1 MAIELVTGHSGE
13 GHVSS
18 ADVGRFNAGICGDGK
33 YVLSTGSQFE
43 YTIVSANQVNIASG
57 DAVNQG
63 RHIIIPQN
71 TSESAAIQNGTQGKT
86 RIDVIALRYSKT
98 TTTVQD
104 ELVTIESASL
114 VVIKGTEVNVG
125 SSPAV
130 PAVTSGNIFNG
141 AATDDMPLYHVL
153 ITNTSI
159 TSVTKVFDVLDP
171 LSELSERITQAVN
184 NMPDL
189 IYPVGSIY
197 MSVNNTNPGTL
208 FGGTWEQIQGKFLL
222 GQSSGHAGGSTGGAE
237 TVTLTTAQ
245 LPSHT
250 HSVPAH
256 THTVPD
262 HQHTIPAH
270 THTATCA
277 EAGNHRHKINRYQ
290 SRAVMPLWCSTLTMQ
305 ERTSTPSRW
314 PARLHSAPQHPDPAP
329 QDPLQ
334 WEHPEVP
341 EAEVLSTS
349 CLHSWLSTSGS
360 GPHERGGK
368 KCLKH
373 GHLSPD
379 MTLVIIQTPWC
390 LRLTMTPRS
399 WRRSP
404 VRHW

>member
-13 GHVSS
+13 DHVSS
-18 ADVGRFNAGICGDGK
+18 ADTGRFNAGVCGTGK
-33 YVLSTGSQFE
+33 YVLATGSQFA
-43 YTIVSANQVNIASG
+43 YTIVSANQINIASG

-71 TSESAAIQNGTQGKT
+71 TYESAAIQNGTNGKT
-86 RIDVIALRYSKT
+86 RIDVIALRYSK
-98 TTTVQD
+98 VSSGGS
-104 ELVTIESASL
+104 TIETAEL
-114 VVIKGTEVNVG
+114 VVIKGAEVNVG
-125 SSPAV
+125 SVPTV
-130 PAVTSGNIFNG
+130 PAVTSGNIFEG
-141 AATDDMPLYHVL
+141 AAQDDMPLYQVL
-153 ITNTSI
+153 ITGTSI
-159 TSVTKVFDVLDP
+159 TSVTKVFEVIRS
-171 LSELSERITQAVN
+171 LSTMAD
-184 NMPDL
+184 M

-290 SRAVMPLWCSTLTMQ
+290 GSASGSSRYNIQGSDASVVFNSDYAGTHKHTITVASKAAFSTT
-305 ERTSTPSRW
+305 TSTALNSHLINCLYLPFPLTAIEPS
-314 PARLHSAPQHPDPAP
+314 
-329 QDPLQ
+329 
-334 WEHPEVP
+334 
-341 EAEVLSTS
+341 
-349 CLHSWLSTSGS
+349 
-360 GPHERGGK
+360 
-368 KCLKH
+368 
-373 GHLSPD
+373 
-379 MTLVIIQTPWC
+379 
-390 LRLTMTPRS
+390 
-399 WRRSP
+399 
-404 VRHW
+404 

>member
-98 TTTVQD
+98 TTTVND
-104 ELVTIESASL
+104 NLVTVESASV

-222 GQSSGHAGGSTGGAE
+222 GQSSGHTGGSTGGAE

-256 THTVPD
+256 THTVPN

-290 SRAVMPLWCSTLTMQ
+290 GSASGTSRYNIQGSDDSVTFYSNYAGAHKHTITVASKAAFSTTVSGSCTTGSSAVG
-305 ERTSTPSRW
+305 
-314 PARLHSAPQHPDPAP
+314 
-329 QDPLQ
+329 
-334 WEHPEVP
+334 
-341 EAEVLSTS
+341 
-349 CLHSWLSTSGS
+349 TSGS
-360 GPHERGGK
+360 TGSGSAVNIMPPFLAVYIWKR
-368 KCLKH
+368 
-373 GHLSPD
+373 
-379 MTLVIIQTPWC
+379 TA
-390 LRLTMTPRS
+390 
-399 WRRSP
+399 
-404 VRHW
+404 

>member
-18 ADVGRFNAGICGDGK
+18 ADVGRFNAGICGNGK

-98 TTTVQD
+98 TTTVND
-104 ELVTIESASL
+104 NLVTVESASV

-159 TSVTKVFDVLDP
+159 TSVTKVFEVIRS
-171 LSELSERITQAVN
+171 LSTMAD
-184 NMPDL
+184 M

-197 MSVNNTNPGTL
+197 MNVSDVNPGSL
-208 FGGTWEQIQGKFLL
+208 FGGTWERIQGRFLL
-222 GQSSGHAGGSTGGAE
+222 GASSGHAAGSTGGAE
-237 TVTLTTAQ
+237 TVTLTGDQ
-245 LPSHT
+245 LPAHTHAIPAHT
-250 HSVPAH
+250 HSVPDH
-256 THTVPD
+256 VHTV
-262 HQHTIPAH
+262 PAH
-270 THTATCA
+270 THTATTSS
-277 EAGNHRHKINRYQ
+277 AGAHRHKQIREKVAASGTARY
-290 SRAVMPLWCSTLTMQ
+290 AVQGTNSSVTANTESAGAHTHTVTVASKPAFNT
-305 ERTSTPSRW
+305 TSSG
-314 PARLHSAPQHPDPAP
+314 
-329 QDPLQ
+329 
-334 WEHPEVP
+334 
-341 EAEVLSTS
+341 S
-349 CLHSWLSTSGS
+349 CTTGSTSGRTES
-360 GPHERGGK
+360 AGGTGAVNIMPPFLAVYIWK
-368 KCLKH
+368 R
-373 GHLSPD
+373 
-379 MTLVIIQTPWC
+379 TA
-390 LRLTMTPRS
+390 
-399 WRRSP
+399 
-404 VRHW
+404 